1 MKPLISRVSC
11 MALAAV
17 CLVAPAG
24 VCFGQ
29 IVLASAAAL
38 SPGELYCTND
48 SGALLCS
55 DDAGLTWHDPAAFHG
70 KYKTAWLQ
78 TQGKAKRTTVPVTT
92 EVKPSPEKKK
102 PDLLQPPLGPHDV
115 VLAVQINGR
124 QASDFARL
132 VQMEDGK
139 LYAPADLIAQWRL
152 QTPTGKTITVGGQTL
167 YSLDGLSGVKWQIN
181 HAEQI
186 LSLNVPSS
194 AFTQTVLNA
203 SYQATPEAVRPS
215 PGLFFNHQLVYSH
228 LDRNSAL
235 AGLFEAGFFSK
246 LGVVTSRFVD
256 RDFISAIA
264 PIRLDTKLVREFPQ
278 QMAVLTIGDSISA
291 INPWSR
297 QVTYGGVR
305 WASDFSTQPTFVPIV
320 LPNLTGQAAQPSTVD
335 IFVNGVRTSHQQ
347 VDPGPFAIHNVPVIT
362 GQGDVQMVVTDIL
375 GRQQVITQ
383 SYISAR
389 ELLRP
394 GVNEYTYE
402 AGSLRRNFGTTNAQ
416 YGAAFFEGTHRHG
429 FTDNF
434 TLDGRL
440 ETSGRQQTAGI
451 GAEYGVLPFGIIGGG
466 VAGSHSDLGPG
477 ALAYVVLQRR
487 ARHLGYSGTLQIAS
501 SNFQQLGMIA
511 NERAPRLQAQFQV
524 SEALGSRSSFSLG
537 YLRQENRA
545 FLNGVQSLRPDFSG
559 VSGSFS
565 VRVGSRM
572 YLAAAAN
579 LSHSFKDASS
589 ATVSLIVPLG
599 GRSIASASA
608 DFQQSGSHSGT
619 MEYTQQVPVGTGY
632 GYRVRTDYTD
642 HSRVDAGFTYQT
654 DNGTFE
660 LESSD
665 DKSKI
670 SSRFTETGSLV
681 MMQGHIVPARWL
693 NSSFAIVD
701 VPNTPG
707 VRVFAN
713 NQYIA
718 KTSWRGLAVLPVLA
732 PYNKN
737 TVRLDDQGVPINLGI
752 DFDEKTVVP
761 MSRSGVFLKFKA
773 APVTGALFQ
782 LVTEKG
788 EPVPLGAEVTVNG
801 ASTVY
806 TIALRGEVFMPEVT
820 FPVRLTV
827 RWADQQCEATVE
839 SSKINEPLPK
849 IGPVPCK
856 VKP

>member
-1 MKPLISRVSC
+1 MKPLISRVSG

-17 CLVAPAG
+17 CLAATTG

-29 IVLASAAAL
+29 MVLASNAAL
-38 SPGELYCTND
+38 RPGVLYCTNE
-48 SGALLCS
+48 SGPLLCS
-55 DDAGLTWHDPAAFHG
+55 DDTGVTWHDPSEFQG
-70 KYKTAWLQ
+70 RYKKAWLLA
-78 TQGKAKRTTVPVTT
+78 QGRAKSSTVPVTT
-92 EVKPSPEKKK
+92 EVKPAEPQKK
-102 PDLLQPPLGPHDV
+102 PVSPQPPLGPHEV

-139 LYAPADLIAQWRL
+139 VYAPADLIAQWRL
-152 QTPTGKTITVGGQTL
+152 RAPTGRTVTVGGQTF

-181 HAEQI
+181 HTDQTLA
-186 LSLNVPSS
+186 LNVPSS

-203 SYQATPEAVRPS
+203 SYQDTPEAARPN
-215 PGLFFNHQLVYSH
+215 PGLFLNHQLVFSH
-228 LDRNSAL
+228 LDRNSTL

-246 LGVVTSRFVD
+246 LGVVTSRFAE
-256 RDFISAIA
+256 RDFTTAIA
-264 PIRLDTKLVREFPQ
+264 PIRLDTKLVREFPH

-305 WASDFSTQPTFVPIV
+305 WASDFTTQPNFIPIV
-320 LPNLTGQAAQPSTVD
+320 LPNLAGQAAQPSTVD
-335 IFVNGVRTSHQQ
+335 IFVNGVRTSRQQ

-394 GVNEYTYE
+394 GVNEYAYE

-429 FTDNF
+429 FTDRF

-440 ETSGRQQTAGI
+440 ETSGRQQTG
-451 GAEYGVLPFGIIGGG
+451 GVGVEYGVFPFGIIGGG

-477 ALAYVVLQRR
+477 ALGYMVVQRR

-501 SNFQQLGMIA
+501 STFQQLGMIA

-524 SEALGSRSSFSLG
+524 SEALGSRSSFSVG

-545 FLNGVQSLRPDFSG
+545 FLNGVQPLRPDFSG
-559 VSGSFS
+559 ISSAFS

-572 YLAAAAN
+572 YLTAAAN

-599 GRSIASASA
+599 GRSIASATGN
-608 DFQQSGSHSGT
+608 FQQNGSNSGT
-619 MEYTQQVPVGTGY
+619 MEYTQQAPVGSGY

-654 DNGTFE
+654 DNGTLE

-665 DKSKI
+665 DR
-670 SSRFTETGSLV
+670 SRINSRLTETGGLV
-681 MMQGHIVPARWL
+681 MMQGHVVPSRWL
-693 NSSFAIVD
+693 NNSFAIVQ
-701 VPNTPG
+701 VPDTPG
-707 VRVFAN
+707 VKVFAN

-752 DFDEKTVVP
+752 DFDERTVVP

-773 APVTGALFQ
+773 TQITGALFQ

-788 EPVPLGAEVTVNG
+788 EPVPLGAEVTAG
-801 ASTVY
+801 GSSTIY
-806 TIALRGEVFMPEVT
+806 TVALRGEVFLPEVT
-820 FPVRLTV
+820 FPVRLIV
-827 RWADQQCEATVE
+827 HWADQQCEAAVE
-839 SSKINEPLPK
+839 GANTSEPLPK

-856 VKP
+856 VKR